1 MPGHYRRRAPVQH
14 RSRKSDSHLWSS
26 RAFASYGF
34 GVARLAT
41 TLLTVTTPSEWRS
54 IGVVI
59 AKFSGRVVAFRS
71 SPTVL
76 AETPVDC
83 SAVTPIRSGRPARA
97 RWSAATFFGL
107 YRMRTSP
114 IRQALASF
122 ATRTA
127 ISTSP
132 VLVPTQRHWSRWFRW
147 WPWRSRRWRFRFGL
161 REFSG
166 LGC

>member
-41 TLLTVTTPSEWRS
+41 TLLTVTTLSEWRS
-54 IGVVI
+54 RGVVI
-59 AKFSGRVVAFRS
+59 AKFSGQVVALRS

-114 IRQALASF
+114 IRQALALLRYQHSNKHITCSGPH
-122 ATRTA
+122 ATA
-127 ISTSP
+127 
-132 VLVPTQRHWSRWFRW
+132 LVAVVPPGGRGGR
-147 WPWRSRRWRFRFGL
+147 GGG
-161 REFSG
+161 G
-166 LGC
+166 LGFGFGG